1 MSLYELV
8 NAENDTVN
16 LHYFPHVRS
25 ACGRHLDLANGDK
38 NINFSSCDY
47 LGMADNSRMK
57 DAAIEAI
64 KKYGTNISGPMIFC
78 GYTEHHEELE
88 RRYSEMY
95 SVNHALMYTTSY
107 QANIG
112 TLPVIAEEVDL
123 IVMDK
128 LCHVSLYGAI
138 KLSGKP
144 FRVYQHNNI
153 LKLTDIVKNNL
164 GKKILIVSDGV
175 FSADGDFCD
184 VAALCDLKARWPGI
198 ILYIDDAH
206 GVGAL
211 GETGCGLVEASGC
224 LGKVDVIIG
233 TMSKS
238 FGSTGGFCIIKD
250 DTLAQKVKFKSATY
264 NASRAVSPGVA
275 AASCMALEINK
286 QEGKARRAQLAELIN
301 YAHRRLEQTKVNK
314 QYSVSAVIPVIFEK
328 AEQAAAVNDYLRQKK
343 IMASLFVPPYVEKNK
358 SRLRI
363 TLTSNHTFEDID
375 LLVEAL
381 EKAISNII

>member
-1 MSLYELV
+1 MSLYEMV
-8 NAENDTVN
+8 NAEQGGIN
-16 LHYFPHVRS
+16 LNYFPQVRS
-25 ACGRHLDLANGDK
+25 ACGRYLHLANGDK

-47 LGMADNSRMK
+47 LGMANHPLMK
-57 DAAIEAI
+57 EAAIRAI
-64 KKYGTNISGPMIFC
+64 EKYGTNISGPMIFC
-78 GYTEHHEELE
+78 GYTEYHEELE
-88 RRYSEMY
+88 KRYAEMFG
-95 SVNHALMYTTSY
+95 VNQALMYTTSY

-112 TLPVIAEEVDL
+112 ALPVIAQEVDL

-128 LCHVSLYGAI
+128 LCHVSLYDAV

-153 LKLTDIVKNNL
+153 ARLADIINNNP
-164 GKKILIVSDGV
+164 GKKILVVSDGV

-184 VAALCDLKARWPGI
+184 VAALCELKADNPNL

-211 GETGCGLVEASGC
+211 GAEGCGLVEASGC

-250 DTLAQKVKFKSATY
+250 DELAQKVKYKSPTY

-275 AASCMALEINK
+275 AASCMALELNK
-286 QEGKARRAQLAELIN
+286 REGKSRRAQLAELID
-301 YAHRRLEQTKVNK
+301 YAHRRLEQTSVNK
-314 QYSVSAVIPVIFEK
+314 QYSVSAVIPIIFEK
-328 AEQAAAVNDYLRQKK
+328 AEQAAAVNAFLLQKN
-343 IMASLFVPPYVEKNK
+343 IMASLFVPPYVERNK
-358 SRLRI
+358 SRLRV
-363 TLTSNHTFEDID
+363 TLTSNHTNEDID
-375 LLVEAL
+375 LLVDAL
-381 EKAISNII
+381 EKAMAVAS